1 MHYMGQHLQV
11 GPDCQIELAKHFKA
25 GETMMT
31 SSERF
36 HIACLYFATSESQE
50 LDFLQ
55 IEFSFRHL
63 TEKY

>member
-1 MHYMGQHLQV
+1 
-11 GPDCQIELAKHFKA
+11 
-25 GETMMT
+25 MMT

-50 LDFLQ
+50 PDFLQ

-63 TEKY
+63 TDKKIRKEGIRSSTSMIHLKQSWKS

>member
-1 MHYMGQHLQV
+1 
-11 GPDCQIELAKHFKA
+11 
-25 GETMMT
+25 MMT

-50 LDFLQ
+50 PDFLQ

-63 TEKY
+63 TDKKLGRKVYGPAHR